1 MKNFYNLYNLVR
13 DNCKLYF
20 INFKLGIGEIVFIS
34 LLLISVTWTIVSA
47 ISMNKF
53 EILTAVISYVVSGSL
68 TFYVLDGF
76 NFSNY
81 KLLRFIQKVS
91 IYLIL
96 ILLSL
101 FAICYLFVYMW
112 DNGFLTSLEVYGD
125 RIIDLII
132 PRVQHLGIDES
143 DYIHYS
149 SSNDKIASLESSDDN
164 SKYRFEAE
172 ISKSTAKTVG
182 DAVVTV
188 LPEVA
193 KDAGSYAASATTGVG
208 VAKLVMKATP

>member
-1 MKNFYNLYNLVR
+1 MYILFIYICNSGNAVYFNTLLQEKIIMNIMKNFYNLYNLVR

-96 ILLSL
+96 ILK
-101 FAICYLFVYMW
+101 YLLREALI
-112 DNGFLTSLEVYGD
+112 FL
-125 RIIDLII
+125 LII
-132 PRVQHLGIDES
+132 
-143 DYIHYS
+143 YIFYL
-149 SSNDKIASLESSDDN
+149 I
-164 SKYRFEAE
+164 
-172 ISKSTAKTVG
+172 
-182 DAVVTV
+182 
-188 LPEVA
+188 
-193 KDAGSYAASATTGVG
+193 
-208 VAKLVMKATP
+208 

>member
-143 DYIHYS
+143 DYIHYYKVFHLCYLKFLCNCS
-149 SSNDKIASLESSDDN
+149 FIFFIIIL
-164 SKYRFEAE
+164 F
-172 ISKSTAKTVG
+172 ISYV
-182 DAVVTV
+182 
-188 LPEVA
+188 E
-193 KDAGSYAASATTGVG
+193 
-208 VAKLVMKATP
+208 